1 MNNLVNNLY
10 QQQQYQQ
17 ILHQQQLNSQA
28 SPQQINQY
36 LIKSMTNSVLSIIQI
51 LGFDI
56 QSNEKEHRIQL
67 NTNTFTIP
75 NSKAFEVILHFLLCQ
90 LDPERAQK
98 TFMQCWPQLV
108 KEQQREFKDVT
119 YAWLVEIT
127 SALKPQ
133 QQQAN
138 TNTMKSASNSTMQFI
153 IQYQQL
159 LQFFKFPIINKSLFL
174 THGIKICE
182 LLYALAQFVLLIRV
196 IKPSIVKYILF
207 IFH

>member
-17 ILHQQQLNSQA
+17 ILQQQQLNSQA
-28 SPQQINQY
+28 NPQQISQY
-36 LIKSMTNSVLSIIQI
+36 LIKSMTNSVLSVIQI

-67 NTNTFTIP
+67 NTNTFMKP

-90 LDPERAQK
+90 LDPERAQR

-133 QQQAN
+133 QQQQSNSNAI
-138 TNTMKSASNSTMQFI
+138 KSGSNSTQQFI
-153 IQYQQL
+153 TQYQQL
-159 LQFFKFPIINKSLFL
+159 LQFVKFPIINKSLFL

-182 LLYALAQFVLLIRV
+182 LMYALAQFVLLIRV
-196 IKPSIVKYILF
+196 IKLSI
-207 IFH
+207 